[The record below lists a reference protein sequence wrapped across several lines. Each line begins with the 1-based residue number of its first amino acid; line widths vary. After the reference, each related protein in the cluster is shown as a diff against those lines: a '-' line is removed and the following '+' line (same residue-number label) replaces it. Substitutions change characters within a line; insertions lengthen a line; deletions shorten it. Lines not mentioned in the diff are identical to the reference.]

1 VSNRSLK
8 KLIAP
13 LILALLPFVVTT
25 YRLQESFVV
34 LVTIA
39 LASLLI
45 LIVLAVFVLLQD
57 GLGRLLRSAKAHSAR
72 SDWSPLHPWTVRKP
86 GGDV

>member
-1 VSNRSLK
+1 LSNKGLK
-8 KLIAP
+8 KLVAP
-13 LILALLPFVVTT
+13 LILAVLPFVVTT
-25 YRLQESFVV
+25 YRLQEGFVV

-45 LIVLAVFVLLQD
+45 LVVLAVFVLLQD
-57 GLGRLLRSAKAHSAR
+57 GLGRLLRTAKAYSVRLA
-72 SDWSPLHPWTVRKP
+72 WSPLHLWTGRKP

>member
-1 VSNRSLK
+1 LSNRGLK
-8 KLIAP
+8 KLVAP
-13 LILALLPFVVTT
+13 LILAVLPFVVTT
-25 YRLQESFVV
+25 YRLQEGFVV

-45 LIVLAVFVLLQD
+45 SIVLAVFVLLQD
-57 GLGRLLRSAKAHSAR
+57 GLGRLLRSAKGHWAR
-72 SDWSPLHPWTVRKP
+72 LDWSPLHLWTDRKP